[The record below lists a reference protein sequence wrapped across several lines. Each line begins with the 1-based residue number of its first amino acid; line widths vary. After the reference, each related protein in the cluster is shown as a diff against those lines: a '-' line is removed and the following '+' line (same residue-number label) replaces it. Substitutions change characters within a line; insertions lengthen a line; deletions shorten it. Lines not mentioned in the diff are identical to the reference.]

1 MQSFPQAAGYGAAR
15 ARVPF
20 FDDGIPPPWKTEG
33 RYTFKVLRTEH
44 EKTAIA
50 ELRKLAAFGV
60 EQDLCLNLAPLE
72 QVRDEFG
79 VVAALYEGERL
90 VLTLR
95 FVPTGRGLTGAER
108 LFEREPFDA
117 NIIGAGS
124 WELGRV
130 IVAPEDRH
138 PDLLL
143 PCLTAALHAFW
154 GIQQVRQFHATTT
167 LAMARLWRRFGMR
180 TVLTTTGESG
190 TRYAL
195 VHGLVED
202 IAAVMGVTLAD
213 GPARA

>member
-1 MQSFPQAAGYGAAR
+1 MQSFQQAAGHGAAR
-15 ARVPF
+15 ALVPF
-20 FDDGIPPPWKTEG
+20 FGGDLAAPWKTE
-33 RYTFKVLRTEH
+33 RPYTFKVLRTDED
-44 EKTAIA
+44 KKSIA

-72 QVRDEFG
+72 QVRDEIG
-79 VVAALYEGERL
+79 VVAAVYEGARL

-95 FVPTGRGLTGAER
+95 FVPTGHGLTGAER
-108 LFEREPFDA
+108 LFAREPFDPD
-117 NIIGAGS
+117 IIGAGS

-143 PCLTAALHAFW
+143 PCLTAALHAFQN
-154 GIQQVRQFHATTT
+154 IRQVDRFHATTT

-180 TVLTTTGESG
+180 TVLTTAGESG

-202 IAAVMGVTLAD
+202 IAVVMGATTAPHTAD
-213 GPARA
+213 A